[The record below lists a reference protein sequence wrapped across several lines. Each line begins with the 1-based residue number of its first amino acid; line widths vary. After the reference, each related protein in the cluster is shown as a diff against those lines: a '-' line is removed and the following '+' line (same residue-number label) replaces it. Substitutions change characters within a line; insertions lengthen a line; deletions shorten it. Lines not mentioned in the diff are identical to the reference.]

1 MSEGELM
8 KMQKL
13 ASGFPIPAAM
23 PFPPYQINWKNH
35 KPTVKER
42 NGLHSFV
49 PNFTVVQQ
57 EN

>member
-13 ASGFPIPAAM
+13 ASGFPILAAR

-42 NGLHSFV
+42 SGFTLFCA
-49 PNFTVVQQ
+49 NFAVVQQ